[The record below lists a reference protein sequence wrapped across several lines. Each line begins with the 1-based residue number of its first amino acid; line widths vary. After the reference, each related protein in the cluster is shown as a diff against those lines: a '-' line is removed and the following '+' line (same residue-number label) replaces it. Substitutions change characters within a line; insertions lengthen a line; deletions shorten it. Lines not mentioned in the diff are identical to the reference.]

1 MENDF
6 DYLVISGL
14 KHFHF
19 CKRRWALRDIECQW
33 AENALTL
40 DGHYLHERVHDRD
53 FTELRGRVLYSRGMP
68 IRSHALKVTGE
79 CDLLELIRDESGIP
93 IRGRDGKW
101 LLYPVEYKHGK
112 PDERGADELQLCAQ
126 AICLEEMFVTDIS
139 KGALY
144 YAALRRRVEVAFTE
158 ELRKN
163 VKEDLAEMYRLYE
176 RRYTPKA
183 KWTKACKSCSMY
195 EICRPDLT
203 KGLSASEYVRRT
215 LEDEI

>member
-1 MENDF
+1 M
-6 DYLVISGL
+6 
-14 KHFHF
+14 
-19 CKRRWALRDIECQW
+19 
-33 AENALTL
+33 TL

>member
-1 MENDF
+1 MENDS

-19 CKRRWALRDIECQW
+19 CKRRWALCDIECQW
-33 AENALTL
+33 ADNALTL

-68 IRSHALKVTGE
+68 IRSHGLRVAGE
-79 CDLLELIRDESGIP
+79 CDLLELIRDESGTP

-101 LLYPVEYKHGK
+101 RLYPVEYKHGK

-126 AICLEEMFVTDIS
+126 AICLEEMFATDIP

-144 YAALRRRVEVAFTE
+144 YAAIRRRVEVDFTE
-158 ELRKN
+158 ELRRT
-163 VKEDLAEMYRLYE
+163 VKAELTEMYRLFE

-183 KWTKACKSCSMY
+183 KWTRACKSCSMY
-195 EICRPDLT
+195 GICRPDLT
-203 KGLSASEYVRRT
+203 KGLSASEYVRRA
-215 LEDEI
+215 LEDEG